1 VNQSILISILA
12 GTLTGGISIAN
23 FYNIGPRKLNSLI
36 YSKPDN
42 SIDIV
47 LKYKRKLSGYLE
59 AFIEIKTLNNHFSK
73 DDLELLL
80 DYREGAM

>member
-1 VNQSILISILA
+1 MVVLVLLIL
-12 GTLTGGISIAN
+12 
-23 FYNIGPRKLNSLI
+23 YIGPRKLNSLI

-73 DDLELLL
+73 DDLELL
-80 DYREGAM
+80 DY

>member
-1 VNQSILISILA
+1 LGLE
-12 GTLTGGISIAN
+12 TD
-23 FYNIGPRKLNSLI
+23 LI

-73 DDLELLL
+73 
-80 DYREGAM
+80 R